1 MSKKIEIYKV
11 LDNIYNELKKNGDKN
26 EDFIKST
33 IDSAGIPRLM
43 KYYTEVVDPKN
54 LDELDKFTIIK
65 IIEITQYLYNNTN
78 IPSPLSDDEYDKLYE
93 VLVDLGLNIVGS
105 VNAQGKPV
113 RNHKYPDLR
122 GSLDKVHFIRVEDK
136 GKDKRKSIEDW
147 VKSMENKLG
156 FKIQGDKAKVRLQPK
171 WDGVSVVFEC
181 DENGIVEH
189 ALLRGDTGRNE
200 AVTLDHLFK
209 GVSFGDITK
218 EFTKDGRKFGLKTEI
233 MVSDSQYEELCKI
246 DGSYSSPRSA
256 CTSILNSKDV
266 DPSYV
271 KYLTIKPLQI
281 QYEGDAEDDII
292 VLHQPDESGIYYD
305 RYSWLDQFDDLEEK
319 MNHIKKITANDGLIT
334 DGVVLQCINP
344 DVISGMG
351 RDHHIN
357 KFEVAYKFP
366 PETKKSILLD
376 IEFSMGALGNVTP
389 VAKIETVKMRGNNIS
404 SINLGS
410 IDRFESLDLRQGDE
424 VIIKYEII
432 PYLDKDD
439 TCKKGS
445 GKVYPVPTH
454 CPYCNHELVEDP
466 LLKCVN
472 DNCESRVVGKIL
484 NYVNK
489 MRIENISIS
498 TIERFYQLG
507 FLRSIEDLYKL
518 ENHRNDIVQL
528 DGFGNKSFQK
538 IIDGVN
544 NRREVYDYEFMGSI
558 GIQDIG
564 ERMFKKILS
573 VYSIEEL
580 IEKLKDPGKLH
591 GELIKMEGIQSKT
604 ADKIIGGIYTN
615 LQLIFS
621 LLKEVKVKKN
631 TRVYNKKVC
640 FSKIRDKE
648 FEKFLDENNV
658 LVMDSFKKETDILI
672 VPDVNESSSK
682 IEKARKQ
689 GKPVI
694 DLKTAHE
701 YFGYK

>member
-33 IDSAGIPRLM
+33 IDSARIPRLM

-78 IPSPLSDDEYDKLYE
+78 IPSPLSDDEYDKLYD

-319 MNHIKKITANDGLIT
+319 MNNIKKITANDGLIT

>member
-1 MSKKIEIYKV
+1 MKQKCRPYREVNKH
-11 LDNIYNELKKNGDKN
+11 
-26 EDFIKST
+26 FIKST

-43 KYYTEVVDPKN
+43 KYYTEVADPKN

-78 IPSPLSDDEYDKLYE
+78 IPSPLSDDEYDKLYD

-305 RYSWLDQFDDLEEK
+305 RYSWLDQLDDLEEK
-319 MNHIKKITANDGLIT
+319 MNHIKKITTNDGLIT
-334 DGVVLQCINP
+334 DGVVLQCINS

-389 VAKIETVKMRGNNIS
+389 VAKIETVKMRCNNIS

-454 CPYCNHELVEDP
+454 CPYCNHELIEDP

-580 IEKLKDPGKLH
+580 IEKLKDPGKMH

>member
-78 IPSPLSDDEYDKLYE
+78 IPSPLSDDEYDKLYD

>member
-1 MSKKIEIYKV
+1 MSKKIATYKTLDDIYKK
-11 LDNIYNELKKNGDKN
+11 LKSN
-26 EDFIKST
+26 DFDDTIKT
-33 IDSAGIPRLM
+33 IIEGVSIPRLT
-43 KYYTEVVDPKN
+43 KYYTEVAEIQK
-54 LDELDKFTIIK
+54 LDDLDKFTIVK
-65 IIEITQYLYNNTN
+65 IIEITQYLYNNTD
-78 IPSPLSDDEYDKLYE
+78 ILSPLSDEEYDKLYE

-122 GSLDKVHFIRVEDK
+122 GSLDKVHFLRIEDK

-147 VKSMENKLG
+147 IKTMENKLG
-156 FKIQGDKAKVRLQPK
+156 FRLVGDRAKVKLQPK

-181 DENGIVEH
+181 DGNGIVEH

-209 GVSFGDITK
+209 GVDFSMYCSS
-218 EFTKDGRKFGLKTEI
+218 GRKFGLKTEV
-233 MVSDSQYEELCKI
+233 MVSDQQYDELCKI
-246 DGSYSSPRSA
+246 DGSFSSPRSA
-256 CTSILNSKDV
+256 CTSILNSKDI
-266 DPSYV
+266 DKSYI
-271 KYLTIKPLQI
+271 KFLTIQSLRL
-281 QYEGDAEDDII
+281 QYEGDSEDEVI
-292 VLHQPDESGIYYD
+292 VLEQTIFGTNVDKIAY
-305 RYSWLDQFDDLEEK
+305 LDNLDDLMIK
-319 MNHIKKITANDGLIT
+319 MNAMKLMCADAGLIT
-334 DGVVLQCINP
+334 DGVVLSCLND

-351 RDHHIN
+351 RDNHIN

-376 IEFSMGALGNVTP
+376 VEFSMGALGNITP
-389 VAKIETVKMRGNNIS
+389 VAKIEPVKMRGNKIS

-410 IDRFESLDLRQGDE
+410 IDRFETLNIRQGDE

-439 TCKKGS
+439 TCKPGT
-445 GKVYPVPTH
+445 GKAYPIPTH
-454 CPYCNHELVEDP
+454 CPYCNEKLVEDP
-466 LLKCVN
+466 LLKCIN

-489 MRIENISIS
+489 MRIENISIN

-507 FLRSIEDLYKL
+507 FLRSIEDLYRL
-518 ENHRNDIVQL
+518 ENHKNEIVQL
-528 DGFGNKSFQK
+528 DGFGSKSFQK
-538 IIDGVN
+538 IIDGIN
-544 NRREVYDYEFMGSI
+544 NRRDVYDYELMGSI

-573 VYSIEEL
+573 VYSINDLKSKCEEPGKFMKEL
-580 IEKLKDPGKLH
+580 INL
-591 GELIKMEGIQSKT
+591 EGIKDKT
-604 ADKIIGGIYTN
+604 ADKIIRGIYINTS
-615 LQLIFS
+615 LINF

-631 TRVYNKKVC
+631 TRVYDKKVC

-682 IEKARKQ
+682 IDKAKKQ

-701 YFGYK
+701 YFGYNV

>member
-1 MSKKIEIYKV
+1 MSKKIETYKV

-78 IPSPLSDDEYDKLYE
+78 IPSPLSDDEYDKLYD

>member
-1 MSKKIEIYKV
+1 MSKKIETYKM
-11 LDNIYNELKKNGDKN
+11 LEDLYKKLKKNETS
-26 EDFIKST
+26 EDLIRGLV
-33 IDSAGIPRLM
+33 DSVGIPRLT
-43 KYYTEVVDPKN
+43 KYYTEVAEIQN
-54 LDELDKFTIIK
+54 LDDLDKFTISK
-65 IIEITQYLYNNTN
+65 IIEVTQFLYNNSD
-78 IPSPLSDDEYDKLYE
+78 IQSPISDEEYDKLYE

-122 GSLDKVHFIRVEDK
+122 GSLDKVHFIRIEDK

-147 VKSMENKLG
+147 IKTMENKLG
-156 FKIQGDKAKVRLQPK
+156 FRIKGKHAQVRLQPK

-209 GVSFGDITK
+209 GVNFSKYCSDN
-218 EFTKDGRKFGLKTEI
+218 RKFGLKTEV
-233 MVSDSQYEELCKI
+233 MVSDNQYEELCKI

-266 DPSYV
+266 DSSYI
-271 KYLTIKPLQI
+271 KYLTVQPLRL
-281 QYEGDAEDDII
+281 QYEGDAEDEVIVIRQDSDMEGII
-292 VLHQPDESGIYYD
+292 YD
-305 RYSWLDQFDDLEEK
+305 RTANLDDLDELL
-319 MNHIKKITANDGLIT
+319 HIMENIKYHATKDGLVT
-334 DGVVLQCINP
+334 DGVVISCLDE

-351 RDHHIN
+351 RDNHIN
-357 KFEVAYKFP
+357 KFEIAYKFP

-376 IEFSMGALGNVTP
+376 VEFSMGALGNITP
-389 VAKIETVKMRGNNIS
+389 VAKIEPVKMRGNKIS

-410 IDRFESLDLRQGDE
+410 VDRFESLNLRQGDE

-454 CPYCNHELVEDP
+454 CPYCNEELVEDP

-489 MRIENISIS
+489 MRIENISIN

-507 FLRSIEDLYKL
+507 FLRSVEDLYRL
-518 ENHRNDIVQL
+518 EDFRNDIIQL

-538 IIDGVN
+538 IIDGIN
-544 NRREVYDYEFMGSI
+544 NRREVYDYELMGSV
-558 GIQDIG
+558 GIPDIG

-573 VYSIEEL
+573 VYNIDDLLNNWDKKEFVEGL
-580 IEKLKDPGKLH
+580 INLEGVQKKTALK
-591 GELIKMEGIQSKT
+591 ICEGIFNNK
-604 ADKIIGGIYTN
+604 
-615 LQLIFS
+615 QLIVF
-621 LLKEVKVKKN
+621 LLREVKVKKN
-631 TRVYNKKVC
+631 NRVYDKKVC

-648 FEKFLDENNV
+648 FEKFLDNNNV
-658 LVMDSFKKETDILI
+658 LVMDSFKKDTDILI

-682 IEKARKQ
+682 IEKAKKQ

-694 DLKTAHE
+694 DLKSAHE
-701 YFGYK
+701 YFGFK

>member
-1 MSKKIEIYKV
+1 MSKKIETYKV

-33 IDSAGIPRLM
+33 IDSAGIPILM
-43 KYYTEVVDPKN
+43 KYYTEVADPKN

-181 DENGIVEH
+181 NENGIVEH

-218 EFTKDGRKFGLKTEI
+218 EFTKDGRKFGLKTEV

-454 CPYCNHELVEDP
+454 CPYCNHELIEDP

-580 IEKLKDPGKLH
+580 IEKLKDPGKMH

-604 ADKIIGGIYTN
+604 ADKIIYGIYTN
-615 LQLIFS
+615 LELIFS

>member
-1 MSKKIEIYKV
+1 MSKKIETYKV

-43 KYYTEVVDPKN
+43 KYYTEVADPKN

-181 DENGIVEH
+181 NENGIVEH

-218 EFTKDGRKFGLKTEI
+218 EFTKDGRKFGLKTEV

-246 DGSYSSPRSA
+246 DGNYSSPRSA

-351 RDHHIN
+351 RDNHIN

-389 VAKIETVKMRGNNIS
+389 VAKIETVKMRCNNIS

-454 CPYCNHELVEDP
+454 CPYCNHELIEDP

>member
-1 MSKKIEIYKV
+1 MSKKIEIYKT
-11 LDNIYNELKKNGDKN
+11 LDSLYNDLKGGNLN
-26 EDFIKST
+26 VEEIQTRVESV
-33 IDSAGIPRLM
+33 GIPRLM
-43 KYYTEVVDPKN
+43 KYYTEIIEPKN
-54 LDELDKFTIIK
+54 IDDIDKFTIIK
-65 IIEITQYLYNNTN
+65 VIEITQYLYNNTN
-78 IPSPLSDDEYDKLYE
+78 IDSPISDSEYDKLYE

-122 GSLDKVHFIRVEDK
+122 GSLDKVHFLRIEDK

-147 VKSMENKLG
+147 IKSMENKLG
-156 FKIQGDKAKVRLQPK
+156 FKIKGEKAVVRLQPK

-181 DENGIVEH
+181 DENCVVEH

-209 GVSFGDITK
+209 GVSF
-218 EFTKDGRKFGLKTEI
+218 KDFVKGFIGAEDDNRKFGLKTEI
-233 MVSDSQYEELCKI
+233 MVSDAQYEELCKI

-266 DPSYV
+266 DQSYI
-271 KYLTIKPLQI
+271 KYLTIQPLRI
-281 QYEGDAEDDII
+281 QFEGDSEDEVGVITQTTDGW
-292 VLHQPDESGIYYD
+292 VYD
-305 RYSWLDQFDDLEEK
+305 KCGRLDDLSELMIQMETIKEEAVR
-319 MNHIKKITANDGLIT
+319 NGLIT
-334 DGVVLQCINP
+334 DGVVLSCQDT
-344 DVISGMG
+344 DVVSGMG
-351 RDHHIN
+351 RDNHIN
-357 KFEVAYKFP
+357 KFEIAYKFP

-376 IEFSMGALGNVTP
+376 IEFSMGALGNITP

-410 IDRFESLDLRQGDE
+410 IDRFESLDLREGDE
-424 VIIKYEII
+424 VIVKYEII

-439 TCKKGS
+439 TCKSGT
-445 GKVYPVPTH
+445 GKVYPVPVY
-454 CPYCNHELVEDP
+454 CPYCNHKLIEDP

-472 DNCESRVVGKIL
+472 DNCECRVVGKIL

-507 FLRSIEDLYKL
+507 FLRSIEDLYRL

-544 NRREVYDYEFMGSI
+544 NRREVYDYELLGSV

-573 VYSIEEL
+573 VYDVTYLLDNYLSDKLPLEL
-580 IEKLKDPGKLH
+580 KKL
-591 GELIKMEGIQSKT
+591 EGIQEKT
-604 ADKIIGGIYTN
+604 ALKICKGLIDNMN
-615 LQLIFS
+615 LIKF
-621 LLKEVKVKKN
+621 LLTQVKIKKN
-631 TRVYNKKVC
+631 TRVYDKKVC
-640 FSKIRDKE
+640 FSKVRDKD

-682 IEKARKQ
+682 IEKAKKQ

-694 DLKTAHE
+694 SIEDAYKYFE
-701 YFGYK
+701 YK